1 MRPLVICILC
11 FITNTVFGQLSGRVT
26 DTIGKPVPFAT
37 AALFKTADTT
47 IANSATVNDTG
58 IFRMNNVQPGRY
70 FLRLTAVGY
79 TTYRSA
85 PFEFGGQALDMGK
98 IIMKAT
104 GRQLSGV
111 VITADK
117 PQVQQTAEG
126 VTVNVQNSIMTQG
139 SSALDVLQRSPGVIV
154 DQHNNTI
161 SLNGKTGVLVMMDG
175 RLMHMSM
182 DQLITLLASMG
193 ADNIDKIELM
203 NTPPAK
209 YDAAGNAGII
219 NIITK
224 KNKKRGTNGSVTL
237 TGGYGMCEK
246 GSRGLKIKP
255 N

>member
-1 MRPLVICILC
+1 MKSLFICLLI
-11 FITNTVFGQLSGRVT
+11 FITTNTFAQVTGRVP

-37 AALFKTADTT
+37 VVLLRPADSA
-47 IANSATVNDTG
+47 IVNSATVTDTG
-58 IFRMNNVQPGRY
+58 TFRINNVQPGKY
-70 FLRLTAVGY
+70 LLRITAVGY
-79 TTYRSA
+79 QNYKSA
-85 PFEFGGQALDMGK
+85 LFDVSNSALTGLGRL
-98 IIMKAT
+98 ILT
-104 GRQLSGV
+104 PVGRQLSEV
-111 VITADK
+111 VIRASK

-126 VTVNVQNSIMTQG
+126 LSVNVQSSILAQG
-139 SSALDVLQRSPGVIV
+139 SSILDVLQRSPGVIV

-224 KNKKRGTNGSVTL
+224 KNKKRGTNGSATL
-237 TGGYGMCEK
+237 SGGYGMYEK
-246 GSRGLKIKP
+246 ASG
-255 N
+255 